1 MQSYWSLEWEND
13 QYLLVNYLL
22 TFYYCLYSWICESV
36 DFTNDNAQI
45 RTCMYWF
52 CGSLTEAEDTTYD
65 VFD

>member
-22 TFYYCLYSWICESV
+22 TIYYCLYSWICESV
-36 DFTNDNAQI
+36 DFTNNNARI

-52 CGSLTEAEDTTYD
+52 CGSLTEAEDITYD
-65 VFD
+65 AFD